1 MQPQQT
7 AVSLCRPFVL
17 SRSSVYWGV
26 AEYAYLVLVRR
37 LAHARLIGLGALCT
51 ARAATAGWTHESLG
65 LPSCNWAGIWG
76 LGCLGCLGIGKSVAQ
91 PATNADSTMRLH
103 GFTEVI
109 YLQDYLQSF
118 KNTCLIVSH
127 DRGFLNTVCTDI
139 ILLNGRKLTY
149 YKAASEH
156 FGTWSR
162 TLTSQT
168 GRTLRSTFERLNV
181 FKSAR

>member
-1 MQPQQT
+1 
-7 AVSLCRPFVL
+7 
-17 SRSSVYWGV
+17 
-26 AEYAYLVLVRR
+26 
-37 LAHARLIGLGALCT
+37 
-51 ARAATAGWTHESLG
+51 
-65 LPSCNWAGIWG
+65 
-76 LGCLGCLGIGKSVAQ
+76 
-91 PATNADSTMRLH
+91 MRLH

-156 FGTWSR
+156 FGT
-162 TLTSQT
+162 L
-168 GRTLRSTFERLNV
+168 
-181 FKSAR
+181 KSDFDVTNRAHFAFNI